1 MARAAKKIVDPP
13 KRSRKSPEE
22 AQRLILQAAE
32 ELLISGGLHAVT
44 VRSVAERVGM
54 TDMGVNHH
62 FGSREGL
69 LKSLLELVATRLRKE
84 LKEFV
89 ASWLNA
95 GAHLGALVDRLA
107 DAYKAGHTQL
117 ALALYEA
124 GWRDRGTPVLEPV
137 IEALHEA
144 RVRRLGKC
152 VSIEDTRLA
161 VAAMHQALAFEPLFG
176 AEFRRSAGVRGR
188 DAQDAMPQ
196 RQWWLETLAL
206 RLGIPSGTP
215 SVRDEASRP

>member
-1 MARAAKKIVDPP
+1 
-13 KRSRKSPEE
+13 
-22 AQRLILQAAE
+22 
-32 ELLISGGLHAVT
+32 
-44 VRSVAERVGM
+44 M

-69 LKSLLELVATRLRKE
+69 LKSLLELVAARFRAE

-124 GWRDRGTPVLEPV
+124 GWRDRGAPVSRSP
-137 IEALHEA
+137 
-144 RVRRLGKC
+144 RCTRR
-152 VSIEDTRLA
+152 
-161 VAAMHQALAFEPLFG
+161 
-176 AEFRRSAGVRGR
+176 
-188 DAQDAMPQ
+188 
-196 RQWWLETLAL
+196 
-206 RLGIPSGTP
+206 
-215 SVRDEASRP
+215 